1 MDTKKVHEN
10 YFKYVQNELNHNN
23 SNIDFYARLI
33 QEEYQKLI
41 NGEIT
46 IEEFEANTP
55 EIDEETPLN
64 YIRNRIIEW
73 YPN

>member
-1 MDTKKVHEN
+1 MDTKKIHEN

-23 SNIDFYARLI
+23 SNIDSYARLI

-64 YIRNRIIEW
+64 YMRNRIIEW

>member
-55 EIDEETPLN
+55 EIDEETSLN

>member
-1 MDTKKVHEN
+1 MDTKKIHEN

-23 SNIDFYARLI
+23 SNIDSYARLI